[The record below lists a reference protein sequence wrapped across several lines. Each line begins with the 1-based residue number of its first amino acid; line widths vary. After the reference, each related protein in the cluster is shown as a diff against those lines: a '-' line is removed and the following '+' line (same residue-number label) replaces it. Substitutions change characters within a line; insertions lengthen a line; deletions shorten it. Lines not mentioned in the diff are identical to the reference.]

1 MTVTITHAQ
10 NPAEGWDISAV
21 AKADPGEG
29 IARAQIII
37 NGFKEY
43 EMPVSHM
50 SGPHLHLADLPL
62 AVPLDSV
69 QQYQDYIA
77 RLHQIPG
84 VFRQTE
90 EILIAGKND
99 HARIGKCRW
108 IGHRRPGADRRWIVA
123 RSRANGAAVQKRSTA

>member
-43 EMPVSHM
+43 EKSFAPPIRSWQQLLIQRGQSPGSNTVEVIATNDKGEDTESE
-50 SGPHLHLADLPL
+50 
-62 AVPLDSV
+62 DS
-69 QQYQDYIA
+69 
-77 RLHQIPG
+77 
-84 VFRQTE
+84 
-90 EILIAGKND
+90 
-99 HARIGKCRW
+99 W
-108 IGHRRPGADRRWIVA
+108 
-123 RSRANGAAVQKRSTA
+123 S